1 MSAEQTTIVK
11 YPDPRLRQVA
21 APVAEFDEDLADL
34 AATLFDTLYA
44 TPGVALSAPQLGVD
58 RRALVLDLSGDRSAP
73 EVYVNP
79 EIVAR
84 RGVGLSEESCLS
96 LPGVTGNVVRS
107 AQVLVRAVDAH
118 GVAFEREADGLRA
131 ICLQHEVDHLDG
143 TLFVDR
149 LWWPGRM
156 RWRALGA
163 RRFERARRA
172 LVASSH

>member
-1 MSAEQTTIVK
+1 VSEAPSTIVE
-11 YPDPRLRQVA
+11 YPDARLRQIA
-21 APVAEFDEDLADL
+21 APVAHFDEALRDLT
-34 AATLFDTLYA
+34 AALLDTLYA

-58 RRALVLDLSGDRSAP
+58 RRALVLDLSDDRSAP

-84 RGVGLSEESCLS
+84 RGFGLSEESCLS

-107 AQVLVRAVDAH
+107 AQVLVRAVDAD
-118 GVAFEREADGLRA
+118 GVSFEREADGLRA
-131 ICLQHEVDHLDG
+131 ICLQHEVDHLEG

-172 LVASSH
+172 AVATPH